1 MDSLDI
7 SPKSKKAKS
16 RIGHMCPAVV
26 EQRHH
31 DKMFVSF
38 VGVNYSCWM
47 PLDGGDDWVIFDG
60 GDW

>member
-1 MDSLDI
+1 
-7 SPKSKKAKS
+7 
-16 RIGHMCPAVV
+16 MCPAVV